1 MNTAFLTF
9 TLVLA
14 IIGIIAV
21 FIFIVSRAEYNEEQE
36 FVFVD
41 YKDTVIPMRA
51 WQKELVW
58 DKYDAGEKREVYLNQ
73 QRMIKKGQVVKV
85 DLGEG
90 KFLLSLSGK
99 KSDIEKAVKNYEK
112 SKQSI

>member
-1 MNTAFLTF
+1 M
-9 TLVLA
+9 
-14 IIGIIAV
+14 IAV
-21 FIFIVSRAEYNEEQE
+21 IFGVCFVAVLFIFIVSRSEYNEEQE
-36 FVFVD
+36 FVFVE
-41 YKDTVIPMRA
+41 YKETVIPMRK

-85 DLGEG
+85 DLGDG
-90 KFLLSLSGK
+90 RFLLSLTNK
-99 KSDIEKAVKNYEK
+99 KSDVAKIVKNYEK